1 MSKRFRQ
8 RKSRAKGADAPGISR
23 PKAGPGDVYV
33 EELVSAKTG
42 RELRLRNIG
51 EHPLTLAHARGR
63 ISDEQ
68 FAAGEELR
76 ALYELRAFSGVDSTC
91 MAPGKGGGRAD
102 IGFSQSQV
110 DAMRRLAQLRDR
122 LKRRDWI
129 ILEKFCGEGW
139 SMAEAVRAATICHRS
154 GILQR
159 VHEALDELVEART
172 ARPER
177 RCALLYR
184 TVASGL
190 CDTSNCTG

>member
-1 MSKRFRQ
+1 MSK
-8 RKSRAKGADAPGISR
+8 KSRTRKVRAKSADAPHIFR

-33 EELVSAKTG
+33 EEFVSAKTG

-76 ALYELRAFSGVDSTC
+76 ALYELRALSGVDSTC
-91 MAPGKGGGRAD
+91 MGPGTRGGRAD
-102 IGFSQSQV
+102 TCFAQSQV

-139 SMAEAVRAATICHRS
+139 SMAEAVRAATVCHRS

-159 VHEALDELVEART
+159 VQEALDELIDART
-172 ARPER
+172 GRLER
-177 RCALLYR
+177 QCA
-184 TVASGL
+184 
-190 CDTSNCTG
+190 

>member
-1 MSKRFRQ
+1 MS
-8 RKSRAKGADAPGISR
+8 RKSRPRKNCTKSANAPGIFR

-76 ALYELRAFSGVDSTC
+76 ALYELRACSGVDSTC

-102 IGFSQSQV
+102 ICFAQSQV

-122 LKRRDWI
+122 LKRRDWL

-139 SMAEAVRAATICHRS
+139 PMAEAVRAATVCHRS
-154 GILQR
+154 GVLQR
-159 VHEALDELVEART
+159 VHEALDELVEARA

-177 RCALLYR
+177 RCA
-184 TVASGL
+184 
-190 CDTSNCTG
+190 